1 MELKQEFLI
10 LESNGDVAVYR
21 PSTFPLGTPIG
32 RDAQKLRVEG
42 PSRVEPPRIHL
53 SRLEFDRWRQE
64 LESEGRRVT
73 LGPFRTNP
81 ETLAE
86 SEAAIRQGNYRSL
99 EDLRDELLRQA
110 DGPGDQEV

>member
-1 MELKQEFLI
+1 MELTQEFLV

-32 RDAQKLRVEG
+32 REAQRLRVVG

-53 SRLEFDRWRQE
+53 SRPEFDRWRQE
-64 LESEGRRVT
+64 LEREGRRVT

-81 ETLAE
+81 EALADA
-86 SEAAIRQGNYRSL
+86 EAAIRQGNYRSL
-99 EDLRDELLRQA
+99 EGLRDELLRQA
-110 DGPGDQEV
+110 DGPCAQEA